1 MGREPELTD
10 GAVEIDLAGEQVWLL
25 PQRALWWPAR
35 RTLLVAD
42 VHLGKCQAYRASGVP
57 IPGGVLDADLA
68 KLEALGSAT
77 GAERIIVLGDLI
89 HARVGL
95 SAEVVERVAA
105 WRRRTPIP
113 VELVPGNH
121 DGDAS
126 RLPCAWNIAFREEI
140 SPEAPFV
147 LRHAPG
153 EDPRGYVLCGH
164 VHPAVHVG
172 PMRLP
177 CFHFGARIG
186 ILPAMS
192 VFTGSAV
199 VHPEPAD
206 RVYLVTEDRVVAA
219 PRRAQPNRP
228 RRTLP
233 T

>member
-1 MGREPELTD
+1 MGREPELIQ
-10 GAVEIDLAGEQVWLL
+10 GAIEIDVAGEQIWLL
-25 PQRALWWPAR
+25 PQRALWWRAR

-57 IPGGVLDADLA
+57 IPGAVLDADLA
-68 KLEALGSAT
+68 SLSALIAQT
-77 GAERIIVLGDLI
+77 RAERLIVLGDLI

-95 SAEVVERVAA
+95 SPEVVQRVAI
-105 WRRRTPIP
+105 WRAQNPLP
-113 VELVPGNH
+113 FELVPGNH

-126 RLPCAWNIAFREEI
+126 RLPDTWAIVLREEV

-147 LRHAPG
+147 LRHTPA

-164 VHPAVHVG
+164 LHPAVHIG

-186 ILPAMS
+186 ILPALS
-192 VFTGSAV
+192 VFTGTALV
-199 VHPEPAD
+199 QPDPAD
-206 RVYLVTEDRVVAA
+206 RVYLVAPDRVTPA
-219 PRRAQPNRP
+219 PRRPQRGRS

-233 T
+233 A